1 MLLSILILAA
11 AVIFL
16 TSPRKTGAFKSREF
30 GIELLILKRRNPNEK
45 IKVYGGPDC
54 FCDQTG

>member
-1 MLLSILILAA
+1 MAGKPKKMSQ
-11 AVIFL
+11 VKL
-16 TSPRKTGAFKSREF
+16 TSPHKTGAVKSRELAY
-30 GIELLILKRRNPNEK
+30 ELLILNRRTPNEK